1 MSVISD
7 QKELS
12 AVCDKFSR
20 EKFICVD
27 TEFMRERTYY
37 PKLCLIQL
45 AGKDEAIAIDPLV
58 KDIDL
63 TPLFGLM
70 ANPDVLKVF
79 HACRQDM
86 EIFFNLSG
94 NLPSPLFATQ
104 ISAMVCGYGE
114 AISYDNLVR
123 KLIGIEIDKSS
134 RFTDWSKRPL
144 TKQQIGYALS
154 DVIYLRNVYENLQT
168 QLRERNRETWLEEE
182 IKIITNPDT
191 YKNDPQN
198 AWRRLKI
205 RSGKPRFIALVHE
218 LAAFREMKAQKT
230 NVPRNRILRDDVL
243 LDIAAR
249 APRTID
255 NLTKVRNI
263 SLHFASGS
271 SGGEILA
278 VVKKVLD
285 QPLTNIPNLN
295 PKNNVTKANPAIV
308 ELLKV
313 LLKMKCETHE
323 VAQKLIA
330 TTQDLEAIATD
341 DNADVIA
348 LSGWRRRIFGEDALL
363 LKKGLVALS
372 ARGTSVKLIR
382 LQK

>member
-94 NLPSPLFATQ
+94 NLPSPLFDTQ

-363 LKKGLVALS
+363 LKKGRVALS